1 MNLRLN
7 KSKLSNGLTVLFQPV
22 PNATSVAIGLWV
34 KIGSRYENESEKGYT
49 HFLEHMLFKGT
60 EKRTSKKQAED
71 IERVGGFFNAVTS
84 REYTYYYVT
93 VASSEIELGLDIL
106 SDMVFHPLLKP
117 EDIKNES
124 NVILEELKSYED
136 SPDDYVYDE
145 YFKNIFKN
153 HPLGQDII
161 GSRESVA
168 GATAD
173 SIQAYYKKHYIP
185 GRMVLSVAGDF
196 PDEQVQ
202 RLAEKF
208 FSMRVDR
215 PLATLTNDPVE
226 KSFSVHF
233 IKRNLEQVNFLL
245 GAEGF
250 ARDFKTAVRLNV
262 ISNIFGGGMSSRL
275 FQKIREDKGL
285 CYSISSFPSSYLDT
299 GIMNINCGTS
309 KDKLLLAVDSIFEEI
324 RLLKK
329 DGFTEDELIFSK
341 GNQKGGLA
349 IGYEI
354 PENRMTDIAMQE
366 IYFEHFYGYQDRLDE
381 LFSVTLEEINEL
393 VQKIFSIEQMHFTGI
408 GNISKADIKK
418 IQTKI

>member
-22 PNATSVAIGLWV
+22 PNATNVSIGLWV
-34 KIGSRYENESEKGYT
+34 KIGSRYENDSEKGYT

-93 VASSEIELGLDIL
+93 VASSELELGLDIL
-106 SDMVFHPLLKP
+106 SDMVFTPLLKQ

-161 GSRESVA
+161 GTRESIT

-173 SIQAYYKKHYIP
+173 TIQAYYKKHYIP
-185 GRMVLSVAGDF
+185 ARMILSIAGDY
-196 PDEQVQ
+196 PDELIQK
-202 RLAEKF
+202 LSEKF
-208 FSMRVDR
+208 FSLRVDR
-215 PLATLTNDPVE
+215 PLVALKNEPVE
-226 KSFSVHF
+226 KSFSIHF

-262 ISNIFGGGMSSRL
+262 ISNILGGGMSSRL
-275 FQKIREDKGL
+275 FQKIREEKGL

-309 KDKLLLAVDSIFEEI
+309 KDKLLNAVDSILEEI

-354 PENRMTDIAMQE
+354 PEHRMSDIAMQE
-366 IYFEHFYGYQDRLDE
+366 IYFGTFYGYQDRLDE
-381 LFSVTLEEINEL
+381 LFSVTLDEINDL
-393 VQKIFSIEQMHFTGI
+393 VQKIFSVDQMHFTGI
-408 GNISKADIKK
+408 GSISKADIKK
-418 IQTKI
+418 IHTKI

>member
-22 PNATSVAIGLWV
+22 PNATNVSIGLWV
-34 KIGSRYENESEKGYT
+34 QIGSRYENESEKGYT

-93 VASSEIELGLDIL
+93 VASSEIELGFDIL
-106 SDMVFHPLLKP
+106 SDMVFQPLLKQ
-117 EDIKNES
+117 EDIQNEA

-136 SPDDYVYDE
+136 SPDDYVYDQ

-161 GSRESVA
+161 GTRESVA
-168 GATAD
+168 GVTSD
-173 SIQAYYKKHYIP
+173 SIRAYYKKHYIP
-185 GRMVLSVAGDF
+185 GRMVLSIAGDF
-196 PDEQVQ
+196 SNELIDELSGRFFNVPVTGS
-202 RLAEKF
+202 LA
-208 FSMRVDR
+208 
-215 PLATLTNDPVE
+215 PLTNDPVE

-250 ARDFKTAVRLNV
+250 PRDFKTAVRLNV
-262 ISNIFGGGMSSRL
+262 ISTIFGGGMSSRL

-309 KDKLLLAVDSIFEEI
+309 KDKLLQSVDSILEEI

-329 DGFTEDELIFSK
+329 DGFSQDELTFAK

-354 PENRMTDIAMQE
+354 PEHRMSDVAMQE
-366 IYFEHFYGYQDRLDE
+366 IYFGTFYGYQDRLDE
-381 LFSVTLEEINEL
+381 LFSVTLDEINNL
-393 VQKIFSIEQMHFTGI
+393 VQNIFSIDQMHFTGI
-408 GNISKADIKK
+408 GNISKSDIKK

>member
-60 EKRTSKKQAED
+60 DKRTAKKQAED

-93 VASSEIELGLDIL
+93 VASSELELGLDIL
-106 SDMVFHPLLKP
+106 SDMVFHPLLKQ

-136 SPDDYVYDE
+136 SPDDYVYDQ

-168 GATAD
+168 AATSE

-185 GRMVLSVAGDF
+185 GRMVLAVAGDF
-196 PDEQVQ
+196 PDDQVQ
-202 RLAEKF
+202 KLSEKF

-215 PLATLTNDPVE
+215 PLAALKNEPVE

-309 KDKLLLAVDSIFEEI
+309 KDKLLHAVDSILEEI

-329 DGFTEDELIFSK
+329 DGFTEDELVFSK

-366 IYFEHFYGYQDRLDE
+366 LYFGNFYGYQDRLDE
-381 LFSVTLEEINEL
+381 LFSVSLDEINEL
-393 VQKIFSIEQMHFTGI
+393 VQKIFAVDQMHFTGI

-418 IQTKI
+418 IHTKI

>member
-1 MNLRLN
+1 
-7 KSKLSNGLTVLFQPV
+7 
-22 PNATSVAIGLWV
+22 
-34 KIGSRYENESEKGYT
+34 
-49 HFLEHMLFKGT
+49 
-60 EKRTSKKQAED
+60 
-71 IERVGGFFNAVTS
+71 
-84 REYTYYYVT
+84 
-93 VASSEIELGLDIL
+93 
-106 SDMVFHPLLKP
+106 
-117 EDIKNES
+117 
-124 NVILEELKSYED
+124 
-136 SPDDYVYDE
+136 
-145 YFKNIFKN
+145 
-153 HPLGQDII
+153 
-161 GSRESVA
+161 
-168 GATAD
+168 
-173 SIQAYYKKHYIP
+173 
-185 GRMVLSVAGDF
+185 
-196 PDEQVQ
+196 
-202 RLAEKF
+202 
-208 FSMRVDR
+208 MRVDR
-215 PLATLTNDPVE
+215 PLAALKNEPVE

-309 KDKLLLAVDSIFEEI
+309 KDKLLHAVDSILEEI

-329 DGFTEDELIFSK
+329 DGFTEDELVFSK

-366 IYFEHFYGYQDRLDE
+366 LYFGNFYGYQDRLDE
-381 LFSVTLEEINEL
+381 LFSVSLDEINEL
-393 VQKIFSIEQMHFTGI
+393 VQKIFAVDQMHFTGI

>member
-34 KIGSRYENESEKGYT
+34 KIGSRYEDESEKGYT

-60 EKRTSKKQAED
+60 DKRTAKKQAED

-93 VASSEIELGLDIL
+93 VASSELELGLDIL
-106 SDMVFHPLLKP
+106 SDMVFHPLLKQ

-136 SPDDYVYDE
+136 SPDDYVYDQ

-168 GATAD
+168 AATSE

-196 PDEQVQ
+196 PDDQVQ
-202 RLAEKF
+202 KLSEKF

-215 PLATLTNDPVE
+215 PLAALKNEPV
-226 KSFSVHF
+226 
-233 IKRNLEQVNFLL
+233 
-245 GAEGF
+245 
-250 ARDFKTAVRLNV
+250 
-262 ISNIFGGGMSSRL
+262 
-275 FQKIREDKGL
+275 REDKGL

-309 KDKLLLAVDSIFEEI
+309 KDKLLLAVDSILEEI

-329 DGFTEDELIFSK
+329 DGFTQDELVFSK

-366 IYFEHFYGYQDRLDE
+366 LYFGNFYGYQDRLDE
-381 LFSVTLEEINEL
+381 LFSVTLDEINEL
-393 VQKIFSIEQMHFTGI
+393 VQKIFAVDQMHFTGI

-418 IQTKI
+418 IHTKI